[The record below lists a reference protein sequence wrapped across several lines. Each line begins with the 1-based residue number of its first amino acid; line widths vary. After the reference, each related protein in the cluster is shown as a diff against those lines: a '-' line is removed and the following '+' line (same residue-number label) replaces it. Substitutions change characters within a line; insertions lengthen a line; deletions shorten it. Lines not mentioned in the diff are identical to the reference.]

1 MLRVFTVSI
10 YLHISKTNGC
20 KMTVFKAV
28 IIFNYLQF
36 VYCSSVY
43 YESGF
48 KYLTEYVLSQI
59 ASSADISTTNT
70 RWILQKVDHFDD
82 KSKTWK
88 MRYFENLKFF
98 KHKGPVYIYLG
109 GESEASPGYLSAGI
123 IKSLAQETN
132 GAMFLTEHRYYGKSL
147 PFDDIT
153 TNVKHMKWLSSRQAL
168 ADIAHLIKN
177 IKTNPTFK
185 LSKVVVIGGSYA
197 GNLAAWM
204 RLMYSDLVDAAIA
217 SSGPVI
223 AKKDFFEYLEK
234 VNENYEL
241 YGTEECL
248 DKIKKV
254 FAKCEE
260 MLQSPEGIEEL
271 KNKFNICPECDMN
284 VVENQW
290 VFFSTLMSQFMSNSQ
305 YGNPQRI
312 KEHCSKLDN
321 SMRNTSNTM
330 LWNSKSKCMN
340 IEFDSMIKAIQRD
353 LGAYSWTYQTCTEF
367 GYYQTT
373 TSDSQPFGKTVPLD
387 FFIKMCRNVYGP
399 DFDEDRVDKG
409 VDTTNKMYGGLS
421 PNVTRVVFV
430 NGDMDPW
437 SRLGILEDLS
447 YEAPATVIH
456 RASHCTD
463 LLPDVP
469 GATEEIKEAAEHAK
483 YLIKHWIGVDDNS
496 VVF

>member
-1 MLRVFTVSI
+1 MLPIFICLR
-10 YLHISKTNGC
+10 ISQKYGR

-28 IIFNYLQF
+28 IIFQYLQF
-36 VYCSSVY
+36 VYTSSVFY
-43 YESGF
+43 NSGY
-48 KYLTEYVLSQI
+48 KYLTENVLNQI
-59 ASSADISTTNT
+59 ATSADISTTNT

-88 MRYFENLKFF
+88 MRYFENLQFF
-98 KHKGPVYIYLG
+98 KYKGPVYIYIG
-109 GESEASPGYLSAGI
+109 GEGEATPRYLSAGI
-123 IKSLAQETN
+123 IKALAQETN
-132 GAMFLTEHRYYGKSL
+132 GAMFMTEHRYYGKSL
-147 PFDDIT
+147 PFDDILE
-153 TNVKHMKWLSSRQAL
+153 NVKHMKWLSSRQAL
-168 ADIAHLIKN
+168 ADIAHLIKS

-185 LSKVVVIGGSYA
+185 LSKVVIIGGSYA

-217 SSGPVI
+217 SSGPVL

-241 YGTEECL
+241 YGTEGCL
-248 DKIKKV
+248 DKIKKD
-254 FAKCEE
+254 FATVEE
-260 MLQSPEGIEEL
+260 MLQSSEGIEEL

-290 VFFSTLMSQFMSNSQ
+290 VFFSALTDEFMSNSQ

-321 SMRNTSNTM
+321 SMRYNTSDTM
-330 LWNSKSKCMN
+330 LRNSKSNCKN
-340 IEFDSMIKAIQRD
+340 FKFDSMIKEIQRD
-353 LGAYSWTYQTCTEF
+353 PVLYSWVYQTCTEF
-367 GYYQTT
+367 GYFQTT
-373 TSDSQPFGKTVPLD
+373 TSDSQPFGKVVPLE
-387 FFIKMCRNVYGP
+387 FFVKTCRNVYGS
-399 DFDEDRVDKG
+399 DFNEGRVDKG
-409 VDTTNKMYGGLS
+409 VDTTNKIYGGLS

-463 LLPDVP
+463 LLPEAP
-469 GATEEIKEAAEHAK
+469 GASEEIKEAAKHVK

-496 VVF
+496 EVF